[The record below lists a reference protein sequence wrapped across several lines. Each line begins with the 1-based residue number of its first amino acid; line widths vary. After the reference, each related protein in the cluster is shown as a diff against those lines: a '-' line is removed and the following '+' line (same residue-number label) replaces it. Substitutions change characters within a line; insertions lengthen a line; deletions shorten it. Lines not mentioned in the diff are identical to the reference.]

1 MVIVLRYHDVG
12 EEPGPGAAAG
22 YCVIGRRC
30 RHDGIASPARQLLAD
45 VPDHLEAA
53 GHVIEC
59 LGDLLADPAQRATA
73 GRAAARRGMDH
84 VLARQVFRQR
94 TSCRLLCFHRPLGRC
109 GHHGRG
115 SGEPLGLVGFQRL
128 DRQLELLGL
137 ARQLLRRA
145 TELGAAIAGQLEAQL
160 GDLRL
165 CGDRIV
171 NAE

>member
-1 MVIVLRYHDVG
+1 
-12 EEPGPGAAAG
+12 
-22 YCVIGRRC
+22 
-30 RHDGIASPARQLLAD
+30 
-45 VPDHLEAA
+45 
-53 GHVIEC
+53 
-59 LGDLLADPAQRATA
+59 
-73 GRAAARRGMDH
+73 MDH

-94 TSCRLLCFHRPLGRC
+94 TSCRLLCFHRPLDRC

-137 ARQLLRRA
+137 ARHLLRRA

-165 CGDRIV
+165 CGDRILRHRSDDLLQRSRLIGKLIG
-171 NAE
+171 